1 MSRANDER
9 DKNPEYTTN
18 VKKKREQEESSSESV
33 VEISSK
39 LFPTKPAK
47 SQAESSDELESD
59 Y

>member
-1 MSRANDER
+1 VPSSKRVKLSRANDER
-9 DKNPEYTTN
+9 DKNPEYTTS

-47 SQAESSDELESD
+47 S
-59 Y
+59 